1 MNELISIQVAAEL
14 IRGGATLSFAGSE
27 AALDQLP
34 LGNWIA
40 GTIPYFLTESGGVV
54 ESEKVFVT
62 DLTSLG
68 QLTLASYDVDGLSGI
83 VGNCPDNGFAL
94 TIIPAG
100 STAHQVFAANAAG
113 FDGAFLKPTV
123 GWVSGVHI
131 SQLGQATPKVFD
143 GRTGTKYEDRAVVMY
158 VELPPEKLVSVEIIN
173 LFEPGDGDVLHFEED
188 SFTVETVLVNG
199 ERINFAKY
207 IRDHGFDNGSL
218 PLVGDFGGANINV
231 SLQTVGQPG
240 DRVAMYAP
248 VFTGVDYRFAKP
260 VGDYAA
266 AFRSRLAQQ
275 ETGDVAF
282 SCNCILN
289 FLFGSLEGKTIGGA
303 PGPVT
308 FGEIAY
314 QLLNQTLVVVRVL

>member
-1 MNELISIQVAAEL
+1 MNELISIQAAAEL
-14 IRGGATLSFAGSE
+14 IRGGATISLAGSE

-34 LGNWIA
+34 QGNWIA
-40 GTIPYFLTESGGVV
+40 GTIPYFITESGGVV
-54 ESEKVFVT
+54 ESDKVFVT
-62 DLTSLG
+62 DLTDLG
-68 QLTLASYDVDGLSGI
+68 WLTLASYGVDGLNGI

-100 STAHQVFAANAAG
+100 STAHQIFSANAAS
-113 FDGAFLKPTV
+113 FEGAFLKPTV
-123 GWVSGVHI
+123 GWISGVHI
-131 SQLGQATPKVFD
+131 SQIGKVTPKVFD

-158 VELPPEKLVSVEIIN
+158 VELPPEKLASVEIVN

-188 SFTVETVLVNG
+188 SFNVETVMVNG
-199 ERINFAKY
+199 ERLNFAKY
-207 IRDHGFDNGSL
+207 IRDQGFDNGSL

-240 DRVAMYAP
+240 ERVAMYAP

-266 AFRSRLAQQ
+266 AFRSRLAPQ